1 MKMND
6 ILKERLDK
14 LDSLEKF
21 SCWYLVKQPTT
32 FFKLCY
38 LVSFLDEY
46 QKTHCTEQFQQYI
59 SEKIAELN
67 ARKSL
72 DISDNYRAL
81 LVAAYFGLIQ
91 KTAAKGSTY
100 ENSKITDTY
109 TEIKKRCNGE
119 FEKTELYADIIER
132 QIEKIYLSTAIDDQ
146 YEGIRANYKLYPV
159 MFLYKI
165 LIEIGRNTGEYSIT
179 LNEYEYL
186 VETTE
191 NYEDYL
197 QTLFYIK
204 LYRENTEI
212 DSQFVKK
219 LGTKFDNRFK
229 QAIKQLPTLIF
240 EDNKIYLNPKY
251 LNEITKKLFY
261 FDKKSK
267 KANLGI
273 YFDFLGSTKPLI
285 EFNEEED
292 NMPETKPFTELNYK
306 PLSKEKKYHAYNRII
321 FGAPGT
327 GKSFQ
332 LKQESTDGN
341 HFANIERVTFHP
353 DYSYGQF
360 VGSYKPVSDDDGR
373 IRYEYVPGPF
383 MRTMVKALES
393 GKNGDSAEKFLLIVE
408 EINRAKVAAVFGDMF
423 QLLDRTDEGDSVYEI
438 QVSEDVR
445 RYLARELGGTKENY
459 TSIKIPNNMYI
470 WATMNSADQ
479 GVFPMDTAFKRRWE
493 FTYLSINA
501 NEKKIAIEDLP
512 IINGDAKIIK
522 WNILRKSIN
531 NMLLKECKVNE
542 DKLLG
547 PFFISGE
554 VCKNATSSTDAF
566 FEAFNSKVLMYLFE
580 DAGKM
585 HQKKLFAGIDQ
596 NELTFSKVCEDF
608 KTRGTAIFG
617 NSFQLVKE

>member
-1 MKMND
+1 MGNVVMPKNSAD
-6 ILKERLDK
+6 LDVLIPILKYYYEQNEWVENSDYIKYLKNYLLDAGIDNK
-14 LDSLEKF
+14 VREPQHYTKRMQVLSYFGFIEFEDFENSQTKRRITVLGKKFYEAIKNENQGEINKILLESLEKTVF
-21 SCWYLVKQPTT
+21 GRNNCGTPSSDSDVDAPILCIRAIMDLKYINKNEFAYLLYKVQDKGFTYST
-32 FFKLCY
+32 I
-38 LVSFLDEY
+38 
-46 QKTHCTEQFQQYI
+46 I
-59 SEKIAELN
+59 SEIKATRNGILQQLQLPDEA
-67 ARKSL
+67 
-72 DISDNYRAL
+72 
-81 LVAAYFGLIQ
+81 Q
-91 KTAAKGSTY
+91 KYTDWKPINFLERFNFLKT
-100 ENSKITDTY
+100 ENSKTTISEDVLQKY
-109 TEIKKRCNGE
+109 KKQLLN
-119 FEKTELYADIIER
+119 L
-132 QIEKIYLSTAIDDQ
+132 KIYNIDKN
-146 YEGIRANYKLYPV
+146 II
-159 MFLYKI
+159 M
-165 LIEIGRNTGEYSIT
+165 
-179 LNEYEYL
+179 
-186 VETTE
+186 
-191 NYEDYL
+191 EDA
-197 QTLFYIK
+197 K
-204 LYRENTEI
+204 
-212 DSQFVKK
+212 
-219 LGTKFDNRFK
+219 
-229 QAIKQLPTLIF
+229 
-240 EDNKIYLNPKY
+240 
-251 LNEITKKLFY
+251 
-261 FDKKSK
+261 
-267 KANLGI
+267 
-273 YFDFLGSTKPLI
+273 
-285 EFNEEED
+285 
-292 NMPETKPFTELNYK
+292 MPETKPFTELNYK
-306 PLSKEKKYHAYNRII
+306 PLKKEDKIKSYNRII

-383 MRTMVKALES
+383 MRTLVKALES

-423 QLLDRTDEGDSVYEI
+423 QLLDRTDAGDSVYEI
-438 QVSEDVR
+438 QASEDIR
-445 RYLARELGGTKENY
+445 RYLARELGGTKDNY

-554 VCKNATSSTDAF
+554 VFKNATSNTDAF

-617 NSFQLVKE
+617 NLFQLVKE

>member
-1 MKMND
+1 METINMGNVVMPKNSAD
-6 ILKERLDK
+6 LDVLIPILQYYYNKNTWVSNAEYIEYIKNYLLKKGIDDREREPQHYTKRMQVLSYFGFIEFEDYANSQSNRRITPLGK
-14 LDSLEKF
+14 KFYEAISTENQAKIIKILLESLEKTVF
-21 SCWYLVKQPTT
+21 GRKNCGAPSSDSDVDAPILCIRAILDLDHINKTEFAYL
-32 FFKLCY
+32 L
-38 LVSFLDEY
+38 Y
-46 QKTHCTEQFQQYI
+46 QLQDRGFTYSTII
-59 SEKIAELN
+59 SEIKATRNGILQQLQLPDEA
-67 ARKSL
+67 
-72 DISDNYRAL
+72 
-81 LVAAYFGLIQ
+81 Q
-91 KTAAKGSTY
+91 KYTDWKPINFLERFNFLKT
-100 ENSKITDTY
+100 ENSKTTISEDVLQKY
-109 TEIKKRCNGE
+109 KKQLLN
-119 FEKTELYADIIER
+119 L
-132 QIEKIYLSTAIDDQ
+132 KIYNIDKN
-146 YEGIRANYKLYPV
+146 II
-159 MFLYKI
+159 M
-165 LIEIGRNTGEYSIT
+165 
-179 LNEYEYL
+179 
-186 VETTE
+186 
-191 NYEDYL
+191 EDA
-197 QTLFYIK
+197 K
-204 LYRENTEI
+204 
-212 DSQFVKK
+212 
-219 LGTKFDNRFK
+219 
-229 QAIKQLPTLIF
+229 
-240 EDNKIYLNPKY
+240 
-251 LNEITKKLFY
+251 
-261 FDKKSK
+261 
-267 KANLGI
+267 
-273 YFDFLGSTKPLI
+273 
-285 EFNEEED
+285 
-292 NMPETKPFTELNYK
+292 MPETKPFTELNYK

-360 VGSYKPVSDDDGR
+360 VGSYKPVSDDEGR

-383 MRTMVKALES
+383 MRTLVKALES

-423 QLLDRTDEGDSVYEI
+423 QLLDRTDAGDSVYEI
-438 QVSEDVR
+438 QASEDVR
-445 RYLARELGGTKENY
+445 RYLARELGGTKDNY

-554 VCKNATSSTDAF
+554 VFKNATSNTDAF

>member
-1 MKMND
+1 MND

-360 VGSYKPVSDDDGR
+360 VGNYKPVSDDEGR

-383 MRTMVKALES
+383 MRTLVKALES

-423 QLLDRTDEGDSVYEI
+423 QLLDRTDAGDSVYEI
-438 QVSEDVR
+438 QASEDVR

-493 FTYLSINA
+493 FTYLGIDK
-501 NEKKIAIEDLP
+501 NENKITIKDLP
-512 IINGDAKIIK
+512 VKVDSTVGVL
-522 WNILRKSIN
+522 WNTLRKSIN
-531 NMLLKECKVNE
+531 LMLLKECKVNE

-554 VCKNATSSTDAF
+554 VFEKAKDDEEAF
-566 FEAFNSKVLMYLFE
+566 FDAFNSKVLMYLFE

-585 HQKKLFAGIDQ
+585 HQKKLFVGINQ
-596 NELTFSKVCEDF
+596 NELTFSKVCEEF
-608 KTRGTAIFG
+608 KKEGTKIFG
-617 NSFQLVKE
+617 NAFQLVKE

>member
-1 MKMND
+1 MND

>member
-1 MKMND
+1 MGNVVMPKNSAD
-6 ILKERLDK
+6 LDVLIPILKYYYEQNEWVENSDYIKYLKNYLLDAGIDNK
-14 LDSLEKF
+14 VREPQHYTKRMQVLSYFGFIEFEDFENSQTKRRITVLGKKFYEAIKNENQGEINKILLESLEKTVF
-21 SCWYLVKQPTT
+21 GRNNCGAPSSDSDVDAPILCIRAIIDLKYINKNEFAYLLYKVQDKGFTYST
-32 FFKLCY
+32 I
-38 LVSFLDEY
+38 
-46 QKTHCTEQFQQYI
+46 I
-59 SEKIAELN
+59 SEIKATRNGILQQLQLPDEA
-67 ARKSL
+67 
-72 DISDNYRAL
+72 
-81 LVAAYFGLIQ
+81 Q
-91 KTAAKGSTY
+91 KYTDWKPINFLERFNFLKT
-100 ENSKITDTY
+100 ENSKTTISEDVLQKY
-109 TEIKKRCNGE
+109 KKQLLNL
-119 FEKTELYADIIER
+119 KIYNIDKNIIIEDA
-132 QIEKIYLSTAIDDQ
+132 K
-146 YEGIRANYKLYPV
+146 
-159 MFLYKI
+159 
-165 LIEIGRNTGEYSIT
+165 
-179 LNEYEYL
+179 
-186 VETTE
+186 
-191 NYEDYL
+191 
-197 QTLFYIK
+197 
-204 LYRENTEI
+204 
-212 DSQFVKK
+212 
-219 LGTKFDNRFK
+219 
-229 QAIKQLPTLIF
+229 
-240 EDNKIYLNPKY
+240 
-251 LNEITKKLFY
+251 
-261 FDKKSK
+261 
-267 KANLGI
+267 
-273 YFDFLGSTKPLI
+273 
-285 EFNEEED
+285 
-292 NMPETKPFTELNYK
+292 MPETKPYTPLNYTPCK
-306 PLSKEKKYHAYNRII
+306 DKIKSYNRII

-360 VGSYKPVSDDDGR
+360 VGSYKPVSDDDGK
-373 IRYEYVPGPF
+373 ISYEYVPGPF
-383 MRTMVKALES
+383 MRTLVAALES
-393 GKNGDSAEKFLLIVE
+393 GKNGDAAKKYLLIVE

-423 QLLDRTDEGDSVYEI
+423 QLLDRTDAGDSVYEI
-438 QVSEDVR
+438 QASEDVR
-445 RYLARELGGTKENY
+445 RYLARELGGTKDNY
-459 TSIKIPNNMYI
+459 ASIKLPNNMYI

-554 VCKNATSSTDAF
+554 VFKNATSNTDAF

>member
-1 MKMND
+1 MEMMVIKFRTND
-6 ILKERLDK
+6 LHSSLGKQIEFNPTVIKDFFKFTEDVENTTFVYKSNIENDPLTNTTIKVILKKSPVRGDYKVYQNEDGSLFLKNFLLQK
-14 LDSLEKF
+14 LNLSENNIDDYLTIRKRNKTNYDFTYIKADSEIGK
-21 SCWYLVKQPTT
+21 
-32 FFKLCY
+32 FFKL
-38 LVSFLDEY
+38 
-46 QKTHCTEQFQQYI
+46 H
-59 SEKIAELN
+59 N
-67 ARKSL
+67 
-72 DISDNYRAL
+72 
-81 LVAAYFGLIQ
+81 
-91 KTAAKGSTY
+91 
-100 ENSKITDTY
+100 
-109 TEIKKRCNGE
+109 
-119 FEKTELYADIIER
+119 
-132 QIEKIYLSTAIDDQ
+132 
-146 YEGIRANYKLYPV
+146 
-159 MFLYKI
+159 
-165 LIEIGRNTGEYSIT
+165 
-179 LNEYEYL
+179 
-186 VETTE
+186 
-191 NYEDYL
+191 
-197 QTLFYIK
+197 
-204 LYRENTEI
+204 
-212 DSQFVKK
+212 
-219 LGTKFDNRFK
+219 LGTDGGSIIHDDTK
-229 QAIKQLPTLIF
+229 Q
-240 EDNKIYLNPKY
+240 
-251 LNEITKKLFY
+251 
-261 FDKKSK
+261 
-267 KANLGI
+267 
-273 YFDFLGSTKPLI
+273 
-285 EFNEEED
+285 
-292 NMPETKPFTELNYK
+292 FTELNYTLCK
-306 PLSKEKKYHAYNRII
+306 DKIKSYNRII

-332 LKQESTDGN
+332 LKEESTKDSP
-341 HFANIERVTFHP
+341 FENIERVTFHP

-360 VGSYKPVSDDDGR
+360 VGSYKPISDDNGK
-373 IRYEYVPGPF
+373 ISYEYVPGPF
-383 MRTMVKALES
+383 MRTLVAALES
-393 GKNGDSAEKFLLIVE
+393 GKNGDAAKKYLLIVE

-423 QLLDRTDEGDSVYEI
+423 QLLDRTDKGDSVYEI
-438 QVSEDVR
+438 QASEDVR

-554 VCKNATSSTDAF
+554 VFKNATSNTDAF

-617 NSFQLVKE
+617 NLFQLVKE